1 MLEAILLP
9 ENFVGEGGRRPDE
22 GEKGRE
28 PEMTSYFE
36 FAVLSFFSPVG
47 SGPGTLT
54 RHALR
59 HSPAGITKNQSR
71 FLLL

>member
-28 PEMTSYFE
+28 PDMTSYFE
-36 FAVLSFFSPVG
+36 FAVLRP
-47 SGPGTLT
+47 
-54 RHALR
+54 
-59 HSPAGITKNQSR
+59 PAKIA
-71 FLLL
+71 